1 MLKYSHSKRKEA
13 KMTTFFMIGVSEKI
27 KNNKIIAVGKL
38 INWNRCL
45 NHLRKIHKSDE
56 SLMGG
61 QVPYDRLKMFKS
73 ILLQQWHSLS
83 DEQLVEALSV
93 RVDFMA
99 FTGFELADELPNAS
113 TFCRFRN
120 KLIERNLEKKLFK
133 EINQQLEQ
141 LGLKLESANC
151 AIVDAT
157 LIESASRPRRTIII
171 ENDREESL
179 DKNENSSFQI
189 KESKDP
195 DARWVKKGKKCHF
208 GYKGFAS
215 VDEEGFYTELHTES
229 ANESEVN
236 KLEKVTAELK
246 AKNLLADKGYAS
258 AKNREY
264 LKSIDVKDGIM
275 HKAAV
280 NKPLTPEQKLINKVI
295 SKTRYRVEQSFGTLK
310 RILKFERASYTTK
323 RKVQAQ
329 FVLKALC
336 SNLLKAVNKV
346 FSGRFVLNCA

>member
-1 MLKYSHSKRKEA
+1 
-13 KMTTFFMIGVSEKI
+13 MTTFFMVGVAEKI

-56 SLMGG
+56 SLAGG

-120 KLIERNLEKKLFK
+120 KLIERNLDERLFK
-133 EINQQLEQ
+133 EINFQIEK
-141 LGLKLESANC
+141 LGLKLEKAQC

-157 LIESASRPRRTIII
+157 LIESASRPRRTIVI

-179 DKNENSSFQI
+179 EAGLNVQI
-189 KESKDP
+189 EESKDP
-195 DARWVKKGKKCHF
+195 DARWVKKGKKFHF
-208 GYKGFAS
+208 GYKGFAN
-215 VDEEGFYTELHTES
+215 VDEEGYYNELHTES

-236 KLEKVTAELK
+236 KLEKVTKEIK

-264 LKSIDVKDGIM
+264 LKSIGVKDGIM
-275 HKAAV
+275 HKAVV
-280 NKPLTPEQKLINKVI
+280 NKPLTIEQKLINKVI
-295 SKTRYRVEQSFGTLK
+295 SKNRYRVEQTFGTLK

-329 FVLKALC
+329 FTLKAIC
-336 SNLLKAVNKV
+336 SNLLKAVNKI
-346 FSGRFVLNCA
+346 FLGGFVSNYA

>member
-1 MLKYSHSKRKEA
+1 
-13 KMTTFFMIGVSEKI
+13 MTTFFMIGVSEKI
-27 KNNKIIAVGKL
+27 KNNKIIAINKL

-120 KLIERNLEKKLFK
+120 KLIERNLEKRLFK

-141 LGLKLESANC
+141 LGLKLETANC

-157 LIESASRPRRTIII
+157 LIESASRPKRTIVI

-179 DKNENSSFQI
+179 ETKDNANLNFKI

-195 DARWVKKGKKCHF
+195 DARWVKKGKKYHF

-215 VDEEGFYTELHTES
+215 VDEEGFYTEIHTES

-236 KLEKVTAELK
+236 KLEKVTKEIK

-264 LKSIDVKDGIM
+264 LKSIGVKDGIM
-275 HKAAV
+275 HKSVV
-280 NKPLTPEQKLINKVI
+280 NKPLTIEQKLINKVI
-295 SKTRYRVEQSFGTLK
+295 SKNRYRVEQSFGTLK
-310 RILKFERASYTTK
+310 RILRFDRASYTTK

-329 FVLKALC
+329 FTLKALC
-336 SNLLKAVNKV
+336 SNLLKGVNKI
-346 FSGRFVLNCA
+346 FSGKFVSNHV

>member
-1 MLKYSHSKRKEA
+1 ML
-13 KMTTFFMIGVSEKI
+13 GVSEKI
-27 KNNKIIAVGKL
+27 KNNKIIAVSKL

-99 FTGFELADELPNAS
+99 FTGFELADELPDAS

-120 KLIERNLEKKLFK
+120 KLIERNLEKRLFK

-141 LGLKLESANC
+141 LGLKLETANC

-157 LIESASRPRRTIII
+157 LIESASRPRRTITI
-171 ENDREESL
+171 ENDREENL
-179 DKNENSSFQI
+179 DKNENNDLNFKI
-189 KESKDP
+189 EESKDP
-195 DARWVKKGKKCHF
+195 DARWVKKGKKFHF
-208 GYKGFAS
+208 GYKGFAN
-215 VDEEGFYTELHTES
+215 VDEEGFYNELNTES

-236 KLEKVTAELK
+236 KLEKITKEVK
-246 AKNLLADKGYAS
+246 ATNLLADKGYAS

-264 LKSIDVKDGIM
+264 LKSIGVKDGIM
-275 HKAAV
+275 HKAVA
-280 NKPLTPEQKLINKVI
+280 NKPLTIEQKLINKVI
-295 SKTRYRVEQSFGTLK
+295 SKNRYRVEQTFGTLK

-323 RKVQAQ
+323 RKVHAQ
-329 FVLKALC
+329 FTLKAIC
-336 SNLLKAVNKV
+336 SNLLKAVNKM
-346 FSGRFVLNCA
+346 FLGEFVSNYA

>member
-1 MLKYSHSKRKEA
+1 
-13 KMTTFFMIGVSEKI
+13 MTTFFMVGVAEKI
-27 KNNKIIAVGKL
+27 KNNKIVAVGKL

-56 SLMGG
+56 SLAGG

-99 FTGFELADELPNAS
+99 FTGFELADELPDAS

-120 KLIERNLEKKLFK
+120 KLIERNLDKKLFK
-133 EINQQLEQ
+133 EINFQIEK
-141 LGLKLESANC
+141 LGLKLEKAQC

-157 LIESASRPRRTIII
+157 LIESASRPRRTIVI

-179 DKNENSSFQI
+179 EAGTNVQI
-189 KESKDP
+189 EESKDP
-195 DARWVKKGKKCHF
+195 DARWVKKGKKFHF
-208 GYKGFAS
+208 GYKGFAN
-215 VDEEGFYTELHTES
+215 VDEEGFYNELHTES

-236 KLEKVTAELK
+236 KLEKVTKEIK

-264 LKSIDVKDGIM
+264 LKSIGVKDGIM
-275 HKAAV
+275 HKAVV
-280 NKPLTPEQKLINKVI
+280 NKPLTIEQKLINKVI
-295 SKTRYRVEQSFGTLK
+295 SKNRYRVEQTFGTLK

-329 FVLKALC
+329 FTFKAIC
-336 SNLLKAVNKV
+336 SNLLKAINKL
-346 FSGRFVLNCA
+346 FLGKFVPNYA

>member
-1 MLKYSHSKRKEA
+1 
-13 KMTTFFMIGVSEKI
+13 MIGVADKI
-27 KNNKIIAVGKL
+27 KNNKIVAVGKL

-45 NHLRKIHKSDE
+45 NHLKTIHKSDE
-56 SLMGG
+56 SLAGG

-99 FTGFELADELPNAS
+99 FTGFELADELPDAS

-120 KLIERNLEKKLFK
+120 KLIERNLDKKLFK
-133 EINQQLEQ
+133 EINFQIEK
-141 LGLKLESANC
+141 LGLKLEKAQC

-157 LIESASRPRRTIII
+157 LIESASRPRRTIVI

-179 DKNENSSFQI
+179 EEGLNVQI
-189 KESKDP
+189 EESKDP
-195 DARWVKKGKKCHF
+195 DARWVKKGKKFHF
-208 GYKGFAS
+208 GYKGFAN
-215 VDEEGFYTELHTES
+215 VDEEGFYNELHTES

-236 KLEKVTAELK
+236 KLEKVTKEIK

-264 LKSIDVKDGIM
+264 LKSIGVKDGIM
-275 HKAAV
+275 YKAVV
-280 NKPLTPEQKLINKVI
+280 NKPLTIEQKLINKVI
-295 SKTRYRVEQSFGTLK
+295 SKNRYRVEQSFGTLK

-329 FVLKALC
+329 FTLKAIC
-336 SNLLKAVNKV
+336 SNLLKAINKV
-346 FSGRFVLNCA
+346 FSGKFVPNYA

>member
-1 MLKYSHSKRKEA
+1 ML
-13 KMTTFFMIGVSEKI
+13 GVAEKI

-56 SLMGG
+56 NLSGG

-99 FTGFELADELPNAS
+99 FTGFELADELPDAS

-120 KLIERNLEKKLFK
+120 KLIEKNLDKKLFK
-133 EINQQLEQ
+133 EINFQIEK
-141 LGLKLESANC
+141 LGLKLEKAQC

-157 LIESASRPRRTIII
+157 LIESASRPKRTIVI
-171 ENDREESL
+171 ENDREENL
-179 DKNENSSFQI
+179 EKDYMVQI
-189 KESKDP
+189 EESKDP
-195 DARWVKKGKKCHF
+195 DARWVKKGKKFHF
-208 GYKGFAS
+208 GYKGFAN
-215 VDEEGFYTELHTES
+215 VDEEGFYNELHTES

-236 KLEKVTAELK
+236 KLETVTKEIK

-264 LKSIDVKDGIM
+264 LKSIGVKDGIM
-275 HKAAV
+275 HKAVV
-280 NKPLTPEQKLINKVI
+280 NKPLTIEQKLINKVI
-295 SKTRYRVEQSFGTLK
+295 SKNRYRVEQSFGTLK
-310 RILKFERASYTTK
+310 RIFKFEKASYTTK

-329 FVLKALC
+329 FTLKAIC
-336 SNLLKAVNKV
+336 SNLLKAINKV
-346 FSGRFVLNCA
+346 FSGKFVSNYA

>member
-1 MLKYSHSKRKEA
+1 
-13 KMTTFFMIGVSEKI
+13 MTTFFMLGVAEKI

-45 NHLRKIHKSDE
+45 NHLKKIHKSDE
-56 SLMGG
+56 SFAGG

-99 FTGFELADELPNAS
+99 FTGFELADELPDAS

-120 KLIERNLEKKLFK
+120 KLIERNLDKKLFK
-133 EINQQLEQ
+133 EINFQIEK
-141 LGLKLESANC
+141 LGLKLEKAQC

-157 LIESASRPRRTIII
+157 LIESASRPKRTIVI
-171 ENDREESL
+171 EHDREERLEKGS
-179 DKNENSSFQI
+179 EVQI
-189 KESKDP
+189 EESKDP
-195 DARWVKKGKKCHF
+195 DARWVKKGKKFHF
-208 GYKGFAS
+208 GYKGFAN
-215 VDEEGFYTELHTES
+215 VDEEGFYNELHTES
-229 ANESEVN
+229 ANESEIN
-236 KLEKVTAELK
+236 KLETVTKEIKAE
-246 AKNLLADKGYAS
+246 NLLADKGYAS

-264 LKSIDVKDGIM
+264 LKSIGVKDGIM
-275 HKAAV
+275 HKAVV
-280 NKPLTPEQKLINKVI
+280 NKPLTIEQKLINKVI
-295 SKTRYRVEQSFGTLK
+295 SRNRYRVEQSFGTLK

-329 FVLKALC
+329 FTLKAIC
-336 SNLLKAVNKV
+336 SNLLKAINKV
-346 FSGRFVLNCA
+346 FSGIFVPNYA

>member
-1 MLKYSHSKRKEA
+1 
-13 KMTTFFMIGVSEKI
+13 MTTFFMIGVADKI
-27 KNNKIIAVGKL
+27 KNNKIVGIGKL

-56 SLMGG
+56 SLAGG

-120 KLIERNLEKKLFK
+120 KLIERNLDERLFK
-133 EINQQLEQ
+133 EINFQIEK
-141 LGLKLESANC
+141 LGLKLEKAQC

-179 DKNENSSFQI
+179 DKKENLNVKI
-189 KESKDP
+189 EESKDP
-195 DARWVKKGKKCHF
+195 DARWVKKGKKFHF

-236 KLEKVTAELK
+236 KLEKVTKEIK

-264 LKSIDVKDGIM
+264 LKVIGVKDGIM
-275 HKAAV
+275 HKAV
-280 NKPLTPEQKLINKVI
+280 INKPLTIEQKLINKVI
-295 SKTRYRVEQSFGTLK
+295 SKNRYRVEQSFGTLK
-310 RILKFERASYTTK
+310 RIFKFERASYRTK

-329 FVLKALC
+329 FILKALC
-336 SNLLKAVNKV
+336 SNLLKAINKV
-346 FSGRFVLNCA
+346 LLQEVVPIGT

>member
-1 MLKYSHSKRKEA
+1 
-13 KMTTFFMIGVSEKI
+13 MTTFFMIGVAEKI
-27 KNNKIIAVGKL
+27 KNNKIVAVGKL

-56 SLMGG
+56 SLAGG

-99 FTGFELADELPNAS
+99 FTGFELADELPDAS

-120 KLIERNLEKKLFK
+120 KLIERNLDERLFK
-133 EINQQLEQ
+133 EINFQIEK
-141 LGLKLESANC
+141 LGLKLEKAQC

-179 DKNENSSFQI
+179 EAGLNVQI
-189 KESKDP
+189 EESKDP
-195 DARWVKKGKKCHF
+195 DARWVKKGKKFHF
-208 GYKGFAS
+208 GYKGFAN
-215 VDEEGFYTELHTES
+215 VDEEGFYNELHTES

-236 KLEKVTAELK
+236 KLEKVTKELK

-264 LKSIDVKDGIM
+264 LKSIGVKDGIM
-275 HKAAV
+275 HKAVV
-280 NKPLTPEQKLINKVI
+280 NKPLTIEQKLINKVI
-295 SKTRYRVEQSFGTLK
+295 SKNRYRVEQSFGTLK

-329 FVLKALC
+329 FTFKAIC
-336 SNLLKAVNKV
+336 SNLLKAVNKI
-346 FSGRFVLNCA
+346 FSGKFVPNYA

>member
-1 MLKYSHSKRKEA
+1 
-13 KMTTFFMIGVSEKI
+13 MTTFFMIGVAEKI
-27 KNNKIIAVGKL
+27 KNNKIVAVDKL

-56 SLMGG
+56 SLAGG

-99 FTGFELADELPNAS
+99 FTGFELSDELPNAS

-120 KLIERNLEKKLFK
+120 KLIERKLDERLFK

-141 LGLKLESANC
+141 LGLKLETANC

-179 DKNENSSFQI
+179 NNSLTPQI
-189 KESKDP
+189 EESKDP
-195 DARWVKKGKKCHF
+195 DARWVKKGKKFHF
-208 GYKGFAS
+208 GYKNFAN
-215 VDEEGFYTELHTES
+215 VDEEGFYNELHTES

-236 KLEKVTAELK
+236 KLEKVTKELK
-246 AKNLLADKGYAS
+246 AKNLLADKGYS
-258 AKNREY
+258 SVKNREY
-264 LKSIDVKDGIM
+264 LKNIGVKDGIM
-275 HKAAV
+275 HKAV
-280 NKPLTPEQKLINKVI
+280 KNKPLTIEQKLINKVI
-295 SKTRYRVEQSFGTLK
+295 SKNRYRVEQSFGTLK
-310 RILKFERASYTTK
+310 RIFKFERASYRTK
-323 RKVQAQ
+323 QKVQAQ
-329 FVLKALC
+329 FTLKAIC
-336 SNLLKAVNKV
+336 CNLLKAINKV
-346 FSGRFVLNCA
+346 FLGIIVPIYS

>member
-1 MLKYSHSKRKEA
+1 
-13 KMTTFFMIGVSEKI
+13 MTTFFMLGVSEKI
-27 KNNKIIAVGKL
+27 KNNKIIAIGKL

-99 FTGFELADELPNAS
+99 FTGFELSDELPDAS

-120 KLIERNLEKKLFK
+120 KLIERNLEKRLFK
-133 EINQQLEQ
+133 EINNQLEQ
-141 LGLKLESANC
+141 LGLKLETAQC

-157 LIESASRPRRTIII
+157 LIESSSRPRRTIFI

-179 DKNENSSFQI
+179 EKNDNANFKVE
-189 KESKDP
+189 ESKDP
-195 DARWVKKGKKCHF
+195 DARWVKKGKNFHF
-208 GYKGFAS
+208 GYKAFAN
-215 VDEEGFYTELHTES
+215 VDEEGFYNEVHTES
-229 ANESEVN
+229 ANEAEVN
-236 KLEKVTAELK
+236 KLEKVTTEIK
-246 AKNLLADKGYAS
+246 AKNLLADKGYSS

-264 LKSIDVKDGIM
+264 LKNLGINDGIM
-275 HKAAV
+275 HKATV
-280 NKPLTPEQKLINKVI
+280 NNPLTAEQKLINKVI
-295 SKTRYRVEQSFGTLK
+295 SKNRYRVEQSFGTLK
-310 RILKFERASYTTK
+310 RVLKFTRASYTTK

-329 FVLKALC
+329 FMLKAIC
-336 SNLLKAVNKV
+336 SNLLKAVNKI
-346 FSGRFVLNCA
+346 FSGKFVPICA

>member
-1 MLKYSHSKRKEA
+1 
-13 KMTTFFMIGVSEKI
+13 MTTFFMIGVTDKI
-27 KNNKIIAVGKL
+27 KNNKIVAIGKI

-45 NHLRKIHKSDE
+45 NHLKKIHKRDE
-56 SLMGG
+56 SLAGG

-83 DEQLVEALSV
+83 DEQLVEVLSV

-120 KLIERNLEKKLFK
+120 KLIERNLDERLFK
-133 EINQQLEQ
+133 EINFQIEK
-141 LGLKLESANC
+141 LGLKLEKAQC

-179 DKNENSSFQI
+179 DESFNVQI
-189 KESKDP
+189 EESKDP
-195 DARWVKKGKKCHF
+195 DARWVKKGKKFHF

-215 VDEEGFYTELHTES
+215 VDEEGFYTEIHTES

-236 KLEKVTAELK
+236 KLEKVTKELK

-264 LKSIDVKDGIM
+264 LKNIGVKDGIM
-275 HKAAV
+275 HKAV
-280 NKPLTPEQKLINKVI
+280 INKPLTIEQKLINKVI
-295 SKTRYRVEQSFGTLK
+295 SKNRYRVEQSFGTLK
-310 RILKFERASYTTK
+310 RIFKFERASYRTK

-329 FVLKALC
+329 FTLKALC
-336 SNLLKAVNKV
+336 SNLLKAVNKA
-346 FSGRFVLNCA
+346 FSSKFMPNYA

>member
-1 MLKYSHSKRKEA
+1 
-13 KMTTFFMIGVSEKI
+13 MTTFFMLGVSEKI
-27 KNNKIIAVGKL
+27 KNNKIIAVNKL

-73 ILLQQWHSLS
+73 IILQQWHSLS

-120 KLIERNLEKKLFK
+120 KLIERNIEKRLFK

-141 LGLKLESANC
+141 LGLKLETANC

-157 LIESASRPRRTIII
+157 LIESASRPKRTIVI

-179 DKNENSSFQI
+179 DKKEGSI
-189 KESKDP
+189 LKIEESKDP
-195 DARWVKKGKKCHF
+195 DARWVKKGKKFHF

-215 VDEEGFYTELHTES
+215 VDEEGFYTEIHTES
-229 ANESEVN
+229 ANESEIN
-236 KLEKVTAELK
+236 KLEKVTAEIK

-258 AKNREY
+258 VKNREY
-264 LKSIDVKDGIM
+264 LKNIGVNDGIM
-275 HKAAV
+275 HKAV
-280 NKPLTPEQKLINKVI
+280 INKPLTAEQKLINKVI
-295 SKTRYRVEQSFGTLK
+295 SKNRYRVEQSFGTLK
-310 RILKFERASYTTK
+310 RILKFDRASYITK

-329 FVLKALC
+329 FTLKALC
-336 SNLLKAVNKV
+336 SNLLKGVNKV
-346 FSGRFVLNCA
+346 FSGRFVLNHA

>member
-1 MLKYSHSKRKEA
+1 
-13 KMTTFFMIGVSEKI
+13 MIGVAEKI
-27 KNNKIIAVGKL
+27 KNNKIVAVGKL

-56 SLMGG
+56 SLAGG

-99 FTGFELADELPNAS
+99 FTGFELADELPDAS

-120 KLIERNLEKKLFK
+120 KLIERNLDERLFK
-133 EINQQLEQ
+133 EINFQIEK
-141 LGLKLESANC
+141 LGLKLEKAQC

-179 DKNENSSFQI
+179 EAGLNVQI
-189 KESKDP
+189 EESKDP
-195 DARWVKKGKKCHF
+195 DARWVKKGKKFHF
-208 GYKGFAS
+208 GYKGFAN
-215 VDEEGFYTELHTES
+215 VDEEGFYNELHTES

-236 KLEKVTAELK
+236 KLEKVTKELK

-264 LKSIDVKDGIM
+264 LKSIGVKDGIM
-275 HKAAV
+275 HKAVV
-280 NKPLTPEQKLINKVI
+280 NKPLTIEQKLINKVI
-295 SKTRYRVEQSFGTLK
+295 SKNRYRVEQSFGTLK

-329 FVLKALC
+329 FTFKAIC
-336 SNLLKAVNKV
+336 SNLLKAVNKI
-346 FSGRFVLNCA
+346 FSGKFVPNYA